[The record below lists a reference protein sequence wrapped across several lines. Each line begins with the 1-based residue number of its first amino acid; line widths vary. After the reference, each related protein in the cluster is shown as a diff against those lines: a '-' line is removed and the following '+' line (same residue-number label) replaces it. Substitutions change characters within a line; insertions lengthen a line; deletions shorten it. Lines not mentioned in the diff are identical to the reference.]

1 MQLPLEI
8 TFRGLSKDDHTE
20 SLIREQIAKLEQVCD
35 YISSCQIVVEKTQ
48 QHQRSGNPY
57 QILIDIRVPPGH
69 ELVVKQGDEEQDMHK
84 ELPTII
90 REAFSAARRQLK
102 ELVEKQRKR
111 TKTHPAQEMAA
122 VVSKLYPDEGYGFL
136 RTVDGREIYFHQ
148 NSVVHEEFERLEI
161 GTGVRYV
168 EQEGQEGPQAS
179 TVQIV
184 DKPGA
189 RISKSEGGK

>member
-8 TFRGLSKDDHTE
+8 TFRGISKDDNTE
-20 SLIREQIAKLEQVCD
+20 SLIREQTAKLEQVCD

-48 QHQRSGNPY
+48 KHQRSGNPY
-57 QILIDIRVPPGH
+57 HILINIRVPPGH

-102 ELVEKQRKR
+102 ELVEKQRQR
-111 TKTHPAQEMAA
+111 TKTHPQQEMAA
-122 VVSKLYPDEGYGFL
+122 VVSKLYEDEGYGFL

-148 NSVVHEEFERLEI
+148 NSVLYDDFKRLEI
-161 GTGVRYV
+161 GTGVRYI
-168 EQEGQEGPQAS
+168 EEIGEEGPQAS

-189 RISKSEGGK
+189 RISKSEGGE